1 MKTLTKVKLINWH
14 TFSNEEFEIYKNAL
28 ITGENGTGKS
38 TILDAIQYVLTAGKC
53 KFNKAASDIG
63 NRTLESYIRCKTGI
77 EGHEFA
83 RNGDVTTYI
92 ALEFYDEKTEKYQ
105 IIGTVIDLPAGGRLN
120 RDFFQIIDCKISD
133 VAFIEERRVL
143 TRKEFKKALID
154 HQQTGIFKDTI
165 KGAETAKD
173 TASLTYSKTNVQV
186 ENVDEADIIKNDGKY
201 IYTASSNSENK
212 ISIYKP
218 DGKKVKL
225 MSQIEYNN
233 VDDDENEAFIS
244 DIYIY
249 NNSLIAQSY
258 SYDENSWE
266 YTNIDIYSLADIKK
280 PKKIYSFSQQ
290 GSYVSSRITNGKLLV
305 VSNRY
310 ISSDLCKTDEDY
322 LPKTKINSDEKSL
335 SPKDICIVNDSNSE
349 SFLIVSEIDILS
361 KENTVVSKAIAGAG
375 INIYCNENNLY
386 IANSIWDDQNQARRL
401 KDISPILKFNTEIY
415 KIDITSGIKFTAKA
429 TVSGAVNNQF
439 SMDEYAGNFRIA
451 TTASDEKSN
460 DINKLYVFDSSLKKL
475 GEIEGFAK
483 GESIQAVRFSGNT
496 AYVITYEN
504 TDPLFVIDLSN
515 PQEPK
520 IKGSVKISGFS
531 TNLIPISSN
540 QLLGIGYADDNTS
553 PYTDGIKFVLFDV
566 SNPQKPTVLDSKV
579 IHNATSEAQDN
590 HKAILVNGKSS
601 FVIPYEDVKSEN
613 EYTVNLKAGAIAFE
627 VKDNKINISKKY
639 VTKVLSSDIV
649 RSTIFDNAVY
659 TFNGGEYVNSFS
671 LEN

>member
-1 MKTLTKVKLINWH
+1 MKNNDKYDKVITDFDLDFIKKKFDDDGVTPPVNLESDNIKNAIEKSH
-14 TFSNEEFEIYKNAL
+14 NKRIKFTNSKVLKTAVSLVACVAIVAVSLNLAFTQSNQKPPVTNDSLQSENAVFDTFSSAKEIKEYFKSIEKN
-28 ITGENGTGKS
+28 NKS
-38 TILDAIQYVLTAGKC
+38 YN
-53 KFNKAASDIG
+53 F
-63 NRTLESYIRCKTGI
+63 
-77 EGHEFA
+77 
-83 RNGDVTTYI
+83 
-92 ALEFYDEKTEKYQ
+92 
-105 IIGTVIDLPAGGRLN
+105 
-120 RDFFQIIDCKISD
+120 
-133 VAFIEERRVL
+133 
-143 TRKEFKKALID
+143 
-154 HQQTGIFKDTI
+154 FKDTI

-322 LPKTKINSDEKSL
+322 LPKTKINSAEKSL

-361 KENTVVSKAIAGAG
+361 KKNTVVSKAIAGAG
-375 INIYCNENNLY
+375 TNIYCNENNLY
-386 IANSIWDDQNQARRL
+386 IANSIWDDQNQAHRL
-401 KDISPILKFNTEIY
+401 KDMSPILKFNTEIY

-515 PQEPK
+515 PQKPK

-540 QLLGIGYADDNTS
+540 QLLGIGYADDNTN

-601 FVIPYEDVKSEN
+601 FVIPYEDDNFEN
-613 EYTVNLKAGAIAFE
+613 GYTVNLKAGSIAFE

-639 VTKVLSSDIV
+639 ATKVLSSDIV
-649 RSTIFDNAVY
+649 RSTVFDNAVY

>member
-1 MKTLTKVKLINWH
+1 MKNNDKYDKVITDFDLDFIKKKFDDDGVTPPVNLESGNIKNAIEKSH
-14 TFSNEEFEIYKNAL
+14 NKRIKFTNSKVFKTAVSLVACIAIVAVSLNLAFTQSNQKPPVTNNSLQSENAVFDTFSSAKEIKEYFKSIEKN
-28 ITGENGTGKS
+28 NKS
-38 TILDAIQYVLTAGKC
+38 YN
-53 KFNKAASDIG
+53 F
-63 NRTLESYIRCKTGI
+63 
-77 EGHEFA
+77 
-83 RNGDVTTYI
+83 
-92 ALEFYDEKTEKYQ
+92 
-105 IIGTVIDLPAGGRLN
+105 
-120 RDFFQIIDCKISD
+120 
-133 VAFIEERRVL
+133 
-143 TRKEFKKALID
+143 
-154 HQQTGIFKDTI
+154 FKDTI

-233 VDDDENEAFIS
+233 VDDDENEAFIF

-249 NNSLIAQSY
+249 NNYLIAQSY

-322 LPKTKINSDEKSL
+322 LPKTKINSAEKNL

-375 INIYCNENNLY
+375 TNIYCNENNIY
-386 IANSIWDDQNQARRL
+386 IANSVWDDQNQAHRL

-460 DINKLYVFDSSLKKL
+460 DINKLYVFDSSLKML

-515 PQEPK
+515 PQKPE

-540 QLLGIGYADDNTS
+540 QLLGIGYADDNTN

-579 IHNATSEAQDN
+579 IHNATSEAQYN
-590 HKAILVNGKSS
+590 HKAILVNEKSS
-601 FVIPYEDVKSEN
+601 FVIPYEDVNFEN
-613 EYTVNLKAGAIAFE
+613 GYTVNLKAGSIAFE

-639 VTKVLSSDIV
+639 ATKVLSGDIV

>member
-1 MKTLTKVKLINWH
+1 MKNNDKYDKVITDFDLDFIKKKFDNDGVTPPVNLDSDNIKNAIEESH
-14 TFSNEEFEIYKNAL
+14 NKRIKFTNSKAFKTAVSLVACIAIVAVSLNLAFTQSNQKPPVTNNSVQSENAVFNTFSSAKEIKKYFKSIEKN
-28 ITGENGTGKS
+28 NKS
-38 TILDAIQYVLTAGKC
+38 YN
-53 KFNKAASDIG
+53 F
-63 NRTLESYIRCKTGI
+63 
-77 EGHEFA
+77 
-83 RNGDVTTYI
+83 
-92 ALEFYDEKTEKYQ
+92 
-105 IIGTVIDLPAGGRLN
+105 
-120 RDFFQIIDCKISD
+120 
-133 VAFIEERRVL
+133 
-143 TRKEFKKALID
+143 
-154 HQQTGIFKDTI
+154 FKDTI
-165 KGAETAKD
+165 KGAETAEN

-310 ISSDLCKTDEDY
+310 ISSDLCKSDEDY
-322 LPKTKINSDEKSL
+322 LPKTKINSTEKSL

-349 SFLIVSEIDILS
+349 SFLIVSEIDLLS
-361 KENTVVSKAIAGAG
+361 KENTAVSKAIAGAG
-375 INIYCNENNLY
+375 TNIYCNENNLY

-401 KDISPILKFNTEIY
+401 KDISLTLKFNTEIY
-415 KIDITSGIKFTAKA
+415 KIDITSDIKFTAKA

-451 TTASDEKSN
+451 TTATDEKSN
-460 DINKLYVFDSSLKKL
+460 DINKLYVFDSDLKKL
-475 GEIEGFAK
+475 GEVEGFAK

-496 AYVITYEN
+496 AYIITYEN

-515 PQEPK
+515 SQKPE

-540 QLLGIGYADDNTS
+540 QLLGIGYADDNAT
-553 PYTDGIKFVLFDV
+553 PYTDGIKFALFDV
-566 SNPQKPTVLDSKV
+566 SNPKKPTVLDSKV

-601 FVIPYEDVKSEN
+601 FVIPYEDVNSEN
-613 EYTVNLKAGAIAFE
+613 GYTFNLKAGAITFE

-639 VTKVLSSDIV
+639 ATKILSGDIV
-649 RSTIFDNAVY
+649 RSTVFDNAVY

>member
-1 MKTLTKVKLINWH
+1 MKNNDKYDKVITDFDLDFIKKKFDNDGVTPPVNLDSDNIKNAIEESH
-14 TFSNEEFEIYKNAL
+14 NKRIKFTNSKAFKTAVSLVACIAIVAVSLNLAFTQSNQKPPVTNNSVQSENAVFNTFSSAKEIKEYFKSIEKN
-28 ITGENGTGKS
+28 NKS
-38 TILDAIQYVLTAGKC
+38 YN
-53 KFNKAASDIG
+53 F
-63 NRTLESYIRCKTGI
+63 
-77 EGHEFA
+77 
-83 RNGDVTTYI
+83 
-92 ALEFYDEKTEKYQ
+92 
-105 IIGTVIDLPAGGRLN
+105 
-120 RDFFQIIDCKISD
+120 
-133 VAFIEERRVL
+133 
-143 TRKEFKKALID
+143 
-154 HQQTGIFKDTI
+154 FKDTI
-165 KGAETAKD
+165 KSAETAKD
-173 TASLTYSKTNVQV
+173 TESLTYSKTNVQV
-186 ENVDEADIIKNDGKY
+186 ENVDEADIIKNDGEY

-225 MSQIEYNN
+225 MSKIEYNN
-233 VDDDENEAFIS
+233 FDDDENEAFIS

-310 ISSDLCKTDEDY
+310 ISSDLCKSDEDY
-322 LPKTKINSDEKSL
+322 LPKTKINSTEKSL

-349 SFLIVSEIDILS
+349 SFLIVSEIDLLS
-361 KENTVVSKAIAGAG
+361 KENIAVSKAIAGAG
-375 INIYCNENNLY
+375 TNIYCNENNLY

-401 KDISPILKFNTEIY
+401 KDISLTLKFNTEIY
-415 KIDITSGIKFTAKA
+415 KIDITSGLKFTAKA

-451 TTASDEKSN
+451 TTATDKKSN
-460 DINKLYVFDSSLKKL
+460 DINKLYVFDSGLKKL
-475 GEIEGFAK
+475 GEVEGFAK
-483 GESIQAVRFSGNT
+483 GESIQAVRFLGNT
-496 AYVITYEN
+496 AYIITYEN

-515 PQEPK
+515 SQKPE

-540 QLLGIGYADDNTS
+540 QLLGIGYADDNAT
-553 PYTDGIKFVLFDV
+553 PYTDGIKFALFDV
-566 SNPQKPTVLDSKV
+566 SNPEKPTVLDSKV

-601 FVIPYEDVKSEN
+601 FVIPYEDVNSEN
-613 EYTVNLKAGAIAFE
+613 GYTFNLKAGAIAFE

-639 VTKVLSSDIV
+639 ATKILSGDIV
-649 RSTIFDNAVY
+649 RSTVFDNAVY

>member
-1 MKTLTKVKLINWH
+1 MKNNDKYDKVITDFDLDFIKKKFDDDGVTPPVNLDSDNIKNAIEESH
-14 TFSNEEFEIYKNAL
+14 NKRIKFTNSKAFKTAVSLVACIAIVAVSLNLAFTQSNQKPPVTNNSVQSENAVFNTFSSAKEIKKYFKSIEKN
-28 ITGENGTGKS
+28 NKS
-38 TILDAIQYVLTAGKC
+38 YN
-53 KFNKAASDIG
+53 F
-63 NRTLESYIRCKTGI
+63 
-77 EGHEFA
+77 
-83 RNGDVTTYI
+83 
-92 ALEFYDEKTEKYQ
+92 
-105 IIGTVIDLPAGGRLN
+105 
-120 RDFFQIIDCKISD
+120 
-133 VAFIEERRVL
+133 
-143 TRKEFKKALID
+143 
-154 HQQTGIFKDTI
+154 FKDTI
-165 KGAETAKD
+165 KGAETAEN

-186 ENVDEADIIKNDGKY
+186 ENVDEADIIKNDGEY

-310 ISSDLCKTDEDY
+310 ISSDLCKSDEDY
-322 LPKTKINSDEKSL
+322 LPKTKINSAEKSL

-349 SFLIVSEIDILS
+349 SYLIVSEIDLLS

-375 INIYCNENNLY
+375 TNIYCNENNLY

-401 KDISPILKFNTEIY
+401 KDISLTLKFNTEIY

-460 DINKLYVFDSSLKKL
+460 DINKLYVFDSGLKKL
-475 GEIEGFAK
+475 GEVEGFAK

-515 PQEPK
+515 SQKPE
-520 IKGSVKISGFS
+520 IMGSVKISGFS

-540 QLLGIGYADDNTS
+540 QLLGIGYADDNAT
-553 PYTDGIKFVLFDV
+553 PYTDGIKFALFDV
-566 SNPQKPTVLDSKV
+566 SNPEKPTVLDSKV
-579 IHNATSEAQDN
+579 IHNSTSEAQDN

-601 FVIPYEDVKSEN
+601 FVIPYEDVNSEN
-613 EYTVNLKAGAIAFE
+613 GYTFNLKAGAIAFE

-639 VTKVLSSDIV
+639 ATKILSGDIV
-649 RSTIFDNAVY
+649 RSTVFDNAVY

>member
-1 MKTLTKVKLINWH
+1 MKNNDKYDKVITDFDLDFIKKKFDDDGVTPPLNLESGNIKNAIEKSH
-14 TFSNEEFEIYKNAL
+14 NKRIKFTNSKVLKTAVSLVACIAIVAVSLNLAFTQNNQKPPVTNNSVKSENAVFDTFSSAKEIKEYFKSIEKN
-28 ITGENGTGKS
+28 NKS
-38 TILDAIQYVLTAGKC
+38 YN
-53 KFNKAASDIG
+53 F
-63 NRTLESYIRCKTGI
+63 
-77 EGHEFA
+77 
-83 RNGDVTTYI
+83 
-92 ALEFYDEKTEKYQ
+92 
-105 IIGTVIDLPAGGRLN
+105 
-120 RDFFQIIDCKISD
+120 
-133 VAFIEERRVL
+133 
-143 TRKEFKKALID
+143 
-154 HQQTGIFKDTI
+154 FKDTI

-310 ISSDLCKTDEDY
+310 ISSDLCETDEDY
-322 LPKTKINSDEKSL
+322 LPKTKINSAEKSL
-335 SPKDICIVNDSNSE
+335 SLKDICIVNDSNSE
-349 SFLIVSEIDILS
+349 SFLIVSEIDLLS

-386 IANSIWDDQNQARRL
+386 IANSIWDDQNQAHRL

-460 DINKLYVFDSSLKKL
+460 DINKLYIFDSSLKKL

-515 PQEPK
+515 PQKPK

-540 QLLGIGYADDNTS
+540 QLLGIGYADDNTN
-553 PYTDGIKFVLFDV
+553 PYTDGIKFALFDV

-579 IHNATSEAQDN
+579 IHNAASEAQDN

-639 VTKVLSSDIV
+639 ATKILSSDIV

>member
-1 MKTLTKVKLINWH
+1 MKNNNKYDKIITDFDLDFIKKKFDDDGVTPPANLESDNIKNAIEKSHNNRIKFTNSKAFKTAVSLVACIAIVAVSLNLAFTQSNQKPLVTNNSVKSENAVFD
-14 TFSNEEFEIYKNAL
+14 TFSSAKEIKEYFKSIEKN
-28 ITGENGTGKS
+28 NKS
-38 TILDAIQYVLTAGKC
+38 YNFL
-53 KFNKAASDIG
+53 
-63 NRTLESYIRCKTGI
+63 
-77 EGHEFA
+77 
-83 RNGDVTTYI
+83 
-92 ALEFYDEKTEKYQ
+92 
-105 IIGTVIDLPAGGRLN
+105 
-120 RDFFQIIDCKISD
+120 
-133 VAFIEERRVL
+133 
-143 TRKEFKKALID
+143 
-154 HQQTGIFKDTI
+154 KDTI

-249 NNSLIAQSY
+249 NNYLIAQSY

-322 LPKTKINSDEKSL
+322 LPKTKINSAEKSL
-335 SPKDICIVNDSNSE
+335 SLKDICIVNDSNSE
-349 SFLIVSEIDILS
+349 SFLIVSEIDLLS

-386 IANSIWDDQNQARRL
+386 IANSIWDDQNQAHRL

-460 DINKLYVFDSSLKKL
+460 DINKLYIFDSSLKKL

-540 QLLGIGYADDNTS
+540 QLLGIGYADDNAN

-579 IHNATSEAQDN
+579 INNCASEAQDN

-639 VTKVLSSDIV
+639 ATKILSSDIV

>member
-1 MKTLTKVKLINWH
+1 MKNNDKYDKVITDFDLDFIKKKFDNDGVTPPVNLDSDNIKNAIEESH
-14 TFSNEEFEIYKNAL
+14 NKRIKFTNSKAFKTAVSLVACIAIVAVSLNLAFTQSNQKPPVTNNSVQSENAVFNTFSSAKEIKEYFKSIEKN
-28 ITGENGTGKS
+28 NKS
-38 TILDAIQYVLTAGKC
+38 YN
-53 KFNKAASDIG
+53 F
-63 NRTLESYIRCKTGI
+63 
-77 EGHEFA
+77 
-83 RNGDVTTYI
+83 
-92 ALEFYDEKTEKYQ
+92 
-105 IIGTVIDLPAGGRLN
+105 
-120 RDFFQIIDCKISD
+120 
-133 VAFIEERRVL
+133 
-143 TRKEFKKALID
+143 
-154 HQQTGIFKDTI
+154 FKDTI
-165 KGAETAKD
+165 KGAETAEN

-186 ENVDEADIIKNDGKY
+186 ENVDEADIIKNDGEY

-305 VSNRY
+305 ISNRY
-310 ISSDLCKTDEDY
+310 ISSDLCKSDEDY
-322 LPKTKINSDEKSL
+322 LPKTKINSTEKSL

-349 SFLIVSEIDILS
+349 SFLIVSEIDLLS

-375 INIYCNENNLY
+375 TNIYCNENNLY
-386 IANSIWDDQNQARRL
+386 IANSIWDDQNQSRRL
-401 KDISPILKFNTEIY
+401 KDISLTLKFNTEIY

-460 DINKLYVFDSSLKKL
+460 DINKLYVFDSGLKKL
-475 GEIEGFAK
+475 GEVEGFAK

-515 PQEPK
+515 SQKPE

-540 QLLGIGYADDNTS
+540 QLLGIGYADDNAA
-553 PYTDGIKFVLFDV
+553 PYTDGIKFALFDV
-566 SNPQKPTVLDSKV
+566 SNPEKPTVLDSKV

-601 FVIPYEDVKSEN
+601 FVIPYEDVNSEN
-613 EYTVNLKAGAIAFE
+613 GYTFNLKAGAIAFE

-639 VTKVLSSDIV
+639 ATKILSGDIV
-649 RSTIFDNAVY
+649 RSTVFDNAVY

>member
-1 MKTLTKVKLINWH
+1 MKNNDKYDKVITDFDLDFIKKKFDDDGVTPPVNLESDNIKNAIEKSH
-14 TFSNEEFEIYKNAL
+14 NKRIKFTNSKVLKTAVSLVACVAIVAVSLNLVFTQSNQKPPVTNNSLQSENAVFDTFSSAKEIKEYFKSIEKN
-28 ITGENGTGKS
+28 NKS
-38 TILDAIQYVLTAGKC
+38 YN
-53 KFNKAASDIG
+53 F
-63 NRTLESYIRCKTGI
+63 
-77 EGHEFA
+77 
-83 RNGDVTTYI
+83 
-92 ALEFYDEKTEKYQ
+92 
-105 IIGTVIDLPAGGRLN
+105 
-120 RDFFQIIDCKISD
+120 
-133 VAFIEERRVL
+133 
-143 TRKEFKKALID
+143 
-154 HQQTGIFKDTI
+154 FKDTI

-186 ENVDEADIIKNDGKY
+186 ENVDEADIIKNDGEY

-322 LPKTKINSDEKSL
+322 LPKTKINSAEKNL

-375 INIYCNENNLY
+375 TNIYCNENNLY
-386 IANSIWDDQNQARRL
+386 IANSIWDDQNQAHRL
-401 KDISPILKFNTEIY
+401 KDITPILKFNTEIY

-515 PQEPK
+515 AQKPK

-540 QLLGIGYADDNTS
+540 QLLGIGYADDNTN

-601 FVIPYEDVKSEN
+601 FVIPYEDDNFEN
-613 EYTVNLKAGAIAFE
+613 GYTVNLKAGSIAFE

-639 VTKVLSSDIV
+639 ATKVLSSDIV

>member
-1 MKTLTKVKLINWH
+1 MKNNDKYDKVITDFDLDFIKKKFDDDGVTPPVNLESDNIKNAIEKSH
-14 TFSNEEFEIYKNAL
+14 NKRIKFTNSKVLKTAVSLVACVAIVAVSLNLAFTQSNQKPPVTNDSLQSENAVFDTFSSAKEIKEYFKSIEKN
-28 ITGENGTGKS
+28 NKS
-38 TILDAIQYVLTAGKC
+38 YN
-53 KFNKAASDIG
+53 F
-63 NRTLESYIRCKTGI
+63 
-77 EGHEFA
+77 
-83 RNGDVTTYI
+83 
-92 ALEFYDEKTEKYQ
+92 
-105 IIGTVIDLPAGGRLN
+105 
-120 RDFFQIIDCKISD
+120 
-133 VAFIEERRVL
+133 
-143 TRKEFKKALID
+143 
-154 HQQTGIFKDTI
+154 FKDTI

-173 TASLTYSKTNVQV
+173 TASLTYSKTSVQV

-233 VDDDENEAFIS
+233 VGDDENEAFIS

-322 LPKTKINSDEKSL
+322 LPKTKINSAEKSL

-349 SFLIVSEIDILS
+349 SFLIISEIDILS

-375 INIYCNENNLY
+375 TNIYCNENNLY
-386 IANSIWDDQNQARRL
+386 IANSIWDDQNQAHRL

-515 PQEPK
+515 AQKPK

-540 QLLGIGYADDNTS
+540 QLLGIGYADDNT
-553 PYTDGIKFVLFDV
+553 DGIKFALFDI

-601 FVIPYEDVKSEN
+601 FVIPYEDDNFEN
-613 EYTVNLKAGAIAFE
+613 GYTVNLKAGSIAFE

-639 VTKVLSSDIV
+639 ATKVLSSDIV
-649 RSTIFDNAVY
+649 RSTIFDNTVY

>member
-1 MKTLTKVKLINWH
+1 MKNNDKYDKVITDFDLDFIKKKFDDDGVTPPVNLESDNIKNAIEKSH
-14 TFSNEEFEIYKNAL
+14 NKRIKFTNSKVFKTAVSLVACIAIVAVSLNLAFTQSNQKPPVTNNSLQSENAVFDTFSSAKEIKEYFKSIEKN
-28 ITGENGTGKS
+28 NKS
-38 TILDAIQYVLTAGKC
+38 YN
-53 KFNKAASDIG
+53 F
-63 NRTLESYIRCKTGI
+63 
-77 EGHEFA
+77 
-83 RNGDVTTYI
+83 
-92 ALEFYDEKTEKYQ
+92 
-105 IIGTVIDLPAGGRLN
+105 
-120 RDFFQIIDCKISD
+120 
-133 VAFIEERRVL
+133 
-143 TRKEFKKALID
+143 
-154 HQQTGIFKDTI
+154 FKDTI

-322 LPKTKINSDEKSL
+322 LPKTKINSAEKSL

-349 SFLIVSEIDILS
+349 SLLIVSEIDILS

-375 INIYCNENNLY
+375 TNIYCNENNLY
-386 IANSIWDDQNQARRL
+386 IANSIWDDQNQAHRL

-515 PQEPK
+515 PQKPK

-540 QLLGIGYADDNTS
+540 QLLGIGYADDNTN

-601 FVIPYEDVKSEN
+601 FVIPYEDVNFEN
-613 EYTVNLKAGAIAFE
+613 GYTVNLKAGSIVFE

-639 VTKVLSSDIV
+639 ATKTLSSDIV

>member
-1 MKTLTKVKLINWH
+1 MKNNDKYDKVITDFDLDFIKKKFDADGVTPPVNLESGNIKNAIEKSHNKLIKFTNSKVLKTAVSLVACIAIVAVSLNLAFTQSNQKPPVTNNSLQSENAVFD
-14 TFSNEEFEIYKNAL
+14 TFSSAKEIKEYFKSIEKN
-28 ITGENGTGKS
+28 NKS
-38 TILDAIQYVLTAGKC
+38 YN
-53 KFNKAASDIG
+53 F
-63 NRTLESYIRCKTGI
+63 
-77 EGHEFA
+77 
-83 RNGDVTTYI
+83 
-92 ALEFYDEKTEKYQ
+92 
-105 IIGTVIDLPAGGRLN
+105 
-120 RDFFQIIDCKISD
+120 
-133 VAFIEERRVL
+133 
-143 TRKEFKKALID
+143 
-154 HQQTGIFKDTI
+154 FKDTI

-186 ENVDEADIIKNDGKY
+186 ENDDEADIIKNDGKY

-218 DGKKVKL
+218 DGKKAKL

-249 NNSLIAQSY
+249 NNFLIAQSY

-322 LPKTKINSDEKSL
+322 LPKTKINSAEKSL

-361 KENTVVSKAIAGAG
+361 KKNTVVSKAIAGAG
-375 INIYCNENNLY
+375 TNIYCNENNLY

-415 KIDITSGIKFTAKA
+415 KIDITSDIKFTAKA

-504 TDPLFVIDLSN
+504 TDPLFVIDLLN
-515 PQEPK
+515 PQKPK

-540 QLLGIGYADDNTS
+540 QLLGIGYADDNTN

-601 FVIPYEDVKSEN
+601 FVIPYEDVNFEN
-613 EYTVNLKAGAIAFE
+613 GYTVNLKAGSIAFE

-639 VTKVLSSDIV
+639 ATKVLSGDIV

>member
-1 MKTLTKVKLINWH
+1 MKNNDKYDKVITDFDLDFIKKKFDDAGVTPPVNLESDNIKNAIEKSH
-14 TFSNEEFEIYKNAL
+14 NKRIKFTNSKVFKTAVSLVACIAIVAVSLNLAFTQSNQKPPVTNDSLQSENAVFDTFSSAKEIKEYFKSIEKN
-28 ITGENGTGKS
+28 
-38 TILDAIQYVLTAGKC
+38 
-53 KFNKAASDIG
+53 NKYY
-63 NRTLESYIRCKTGI
+63 N
-77 EGHEFA
+77 F
-83 RNGDVTTYI
+83 
-92 ALEFYDEKTEKYQ
+92 
-105 IIGTVIDLPAGGRLN
+105 
-120 RDFFQIIDCKISD
+120 
-133 VAFIEERRVL
+133 
-143 TRKEFKKALID
+143 
-154 HQQTGIFKDTI
+154 FKDTI

-186 ENVDEADIIKNDGKY
+186 ENVDEADIIKNDGEY

-322 LPKTKINSDEKSL
+322 LPKTKINSAEKNL

-375 INIYCNENNLY
+375 TNIYCNENNLY
-386 IANSIWDDQNQARRL
+386 IANSIWDDQNQAHRL
-401 KDISPILKFNTEIY
+401 KDITPILKFNTEIY

-515 PQEPK
+515 PQKPK

-540 QLLGIGYADDNTS
+540 QLLGIGYADDNTN
-553 PYTDGIKFVLFDV
+553 PYTDGIKFALFDV

-601 FVIPYEDVKSEN
+601 FVIPYEDVNFEN
-613 EYTVNLKAGAIAFE
+613 GYTVNLKAGSIAFE

-639 VTKVLSSDIV
+639 ATKVLSSDIV
-649 RSTIFDNAVY
+649 RNTIFDNAVY

>member
-1 MKTLTKVKLINWH
+1 MKNNDKYDKVITDFDLDFIKKKFDDDGVTPPVNLESDNIKNAIEKSH
-14 TFSNEEFEIYKNAL
+14 NKRIKFTNSKVLKTAVSLVACIAIVAVSLNLAFTQSNQKPPVTNNSLQSENAVFDTFSSAKEIKEYFKSIEKN
-28 ITGENGTGKS
+28 NKS
-38 TILDAIQYVLTAGKC
+38 YN
-53 KFNKAASDIG
+53 F
-63 NRTLESYIRCKTGI
+63 
-77 EGHEFA
+77 
-83 RNGDVTTYI
+83 
-92 ALEFYDEKTEKYQ
+92 
-105 IIGTVIDLPAGGRLN
+105 
-120 RDFFQIIDCKISD
+120 
-133 VAFIEERRVL
+133 
-143 TRKEFKKALID
+143 
-154 HQQTGIFKDTI
+154 FKDTI

-249 NNSLIAQSY
+249 NNYLIAQSY

-322 LPKTKINSDEKSL
+322 LPKTKINSAEKNL

-375 INIYCNENNLY
+375 TNIYCNENNIY
-386 IANSIWDDQNQARRL
+386 IANSVWDDQNQAHRL
-401 KDISPILKFNTEIY
+401 KDISPTLKFNTEIY

-460 DINKLYVFDSSLKKL
+460 DINKLYVFDSSLKML

-515 PQEPK
+515 PQKPE

-540 QLLGIGYADDNTS
+540 QLLGIGYADDNTN

-601 FVIPYEDVKSEN
+601 FVIPYEDDNFEN
-613 EYTVNLKAGAIAFE
+613 GYTVNLKAGSIAFE

-639 VTKVLSSDIV
+639 ATKVLSGDIV

>member
-1 MKTLTKVKLINWH
+1 MKNNDKYDKVITDFDLDFIKKKFDDDGVTPPANLESDNIKNAIEKSH
-14 TFSNEEFEIYKNAL
+14 NNRIKFTNSKAFKTAVSLVACIAIVAVSLNLAFTQSNQKPLVTNNSVKSENAVFDTFSSAKEIKEYFKSIEKN
-28 ITGENGTGKS
+28 NKS
-38 TILDAIQYVLTAGKC
+38 YNFL
-53 KFNKAASDIG
+53 
-63 NRTLESYIRCKTGI
+63 
-77 EGHEFA
+77 
-83 RNGDVTTYI
+83 
-92 ALEFYDEKTEKYQ
+92 
-105 IIGTVIDLPAGGRLN
+105 
-120 RDFFQIIDCKISD
+120 
-133 VAFIEERRVL
+133 
-143 TRKEFKKALID
+143 
-154 HQQTGIFKDTI
+154 KDTI

-249 NNSLIAQSY
+249 NNYLIAQSY

-322 LPKTKINSDEKSL
+322 LPKTKINSAEKSL
-335 SPKDICIVNDSNSE
+335 SLKDICIVNDSNSE
-349 SFLIVSEIDILS
+349 SFLIVSEIDLLS

-386 IANSIWDDQNQARRL
+386 IANSIWDDQNQAHRL

-460 DINKLYVFDSSLKKL
+460 DINKLYIFDSSLKKL

-540 QLLGIGYADDNTS
+540 QLLGIGYADDNAN

-579 IHNATSEAQDN
+579 INNCASEAQDN

-639 VTKVLSSDIV
+639 ATKILSSDIV

>member
-1 MKTLTKVKLINWH
+1 MKNNDKYDKVITDFDLDFIKKKFDNDGVTPPVNLDSDNIKNAIEESH
-14 TFSNEEFEIYKNAL
+14 NKRIKFTNSKAFKTAVSLVACIAIVAVSLNLAFTQSNQKPPVTNNSVQSENAVFNTFSSAKEIKKYFKSIEKN
-28 ITGENGTGKS
+28 NKS
-38 TILDAIQYVLTAGKC
+38 YN
-53 KFNKAASDIG
+53 F
-63 NRTLESYIRCKTGI
+63 
-77 EGHEFA
+77 
-83 RNGDVTTYI
+83 
-92 ALEFYDEKTEKYQ
+92 
-105 IIGTVIDLPAGGRLN
+105 
-120 RDFFQIIDCKISD
+120 
-133 VAFIEERRVL
+133 
-143 TRKEFKKALID
+143 
-154 HQQTGIFKDTI
+154 FKDTI
-165 KGAETAKD
+165 KGAETAEN

-201 IYTASSNSENK
+201 IYTVSSNSENK

-305 VSNRY
+305 ISNRY
-310 ISSDLCKTDEDY
+310 ISSDLCKLDEDY
-322 LPKTKINSDEKSL
+322 LPKTKINSTEKSL

-349 SFLIVSEIDILS
+349 SFLIVSEIDLLS
-361 KENTVVSKAIAGAG
+361 KENTAVSKAIAGAG
-375 INIYCNENNLY
+375 TNIYCNENNLY

-401 KDISPILKFNTEIY
+401 KDISPTLKFNTEIY
-415 KIDITSGIKFTAKA
+415 KIDITSGLKFTAKA

-460 DINKLYVFDSSLKKL
+460 DINKLYVFDSGLKKL
-475 GEIEGFAK
+475 GEVEGFAK

-515 PQEPK
+515 SQKPE

-540 QLLGIGYADDNTS
+540 QLLGIGYADDNAT
-553 PYTDGIKFVLFDV
+553 PYTDGIKFALFDV
-566 SNPQKPTVLDSKV
+566 SNPEKPTVLDSKV

-601 FVIPYEDVKSEN
+601 FVIPYEDVNSEN
-613 EYTVNLKAGAIAFE
+613 GYTFNLKAGAITFE
-627 VKDNKINISKKY
+627 VKDNRINISKKY
-639 VTKVLSSDIV
+639 ATKILSGDIV
-649 RSTIFDNAVY
+649 RSTVFDNAVY

>member
-1 MKTLTKVKLINWH
+1 MKNNDKYDKVITDFDLDFIKKKFDNDGVTPPVNLDSDNIKNAIEESH
-14 TFSNEEFEIYKNAL
+14 NKRIKFTNSKAFKTAVSLVACIAIVAVSLNLAFTQSNQKPPVTNNSVQSENAVFNTFSSAKEIKKYFKSIEKN
-28 ITGENGTGKS
+28 NKS
-38 TILDAIQYVLTAGKC
+38 YN
-53 KFNKAASDIG
+53 F
-63 NRTLESYIRCKTGI
+63 
-77 EGHEFA
+77 
-83 RNGDVTTYI
+83 
-92 ALEFYDEKTEKYQ
+92 
-105 IIGTVIDLPAGGRLN
+105 
-120 RDFFQIIDCKISD
+120 
-133 VAFIEERRVL
+133 
-143 TRKEFKKALID
+143 
-154 HQQTGIFKDTI
+154 FKDTI
-165 KGAETAKD
+165 KGAETAEN

-305 VSNRY
+305 ISNRY
-310 ISSDLCKTDEDY
+310 ISSDLCKSDEDY
-322 LPKTKINSDEKSL
+322 LPKTQINSTEKSL

-349 SFLIVSEIDILS
+349 SFLIVSEIDLLS
-361 KENTVVSKAIAGAG
+361 KENTAVSKAIAGAG
-375 INIYCNENNLY
+375 TNIYCNENNLY

-401 KDISPILKFNTEIY
+401 KDISPTLKFNTEIY
-415 KIDITSGIKFTAKA
+415 KIDITSGLKFTAKA

-451 TTASDEKSN
+451 TTATDKKSN
-460 DINKLYVFDSSLKKL
+460 DINKLYVFDSGLKKL
-475 GEIEGFAK
+475 GEVEGFAK

-496 AYVITYEN
+496 AYIITYEN

-515 PQEPK
+515 SQKPE

-540 QLLGIGYADDNTS
+540 QLLGIGYADDNAT
-553 PYTDGIKFVLFDV
+553 PYTDGIKFALFDV
-566 SNPQKPTVLDSKV
+566 SNPEKPTVLDSKV

-601 FVIPYEDVKSEN
+601 FVIPYEDVNSEN
-613 EYTVNLKAGAIAFE
+613 GYTFNLKAGAIAFE

-639 VTKVLSSDIV
+639 ATKILSGDIV
-649 RSTIFDNAVY
+649 RSTVFDNAVY

>member
-1 MKTLTKVKLINWH
+1 MKNNDKYDKVITDFDLDFIKKKFDNDGVTPPVNLDSDNIKNAIEESH
-14 TFSNEEFEIYKNAL
+14 NKRIKFTNSKAFKTAVSLVACIAIVAVSLNLAFTQSNQKPPVTNNSVQSENAVFNTFSSAKEIKKYFKSIEKN
-28 ITGENGTGKS
+28 NKS
-38 TILDAIQYVLTAGKC
+38 YN
-53 KFNKAASDIG
+53 F
-63 NRTLESYIRCKTGI
+63 
-77 EGHEFA
+77 
-83 RNGDVTTYI
+83 
-92 ALEFYDEKTEKYQ
+92 
-105 IIGTVIDLPAGGRLN
+105 
-120 RDFFQIIDCKISD
+120 
-133 VAFIEERRVL
+133 
-143 TRKEFKKALID
+143 
-154 HQQTGIFKDTI
+154 FKDTI
-165 KGAETAKD
+165 KGAETAEN

-310 ISSDLCKTDEDY
+310 ISSDLCKSDEDY
-322 LPKTKINSDEKSL
+322 LPKTKINSTEKSL

-349 SFLIVSEIDILS
+349 SFLIVSEIDLLS
-361 KENTVVSKAIAGAG
+361 KENTAVSKAIAGAG
-375 INIYCNENNLY
+375 ANIYCNENNLY

-401 KDISPILKFNTEIY
+401 KDISPTLKFNTEIY

-451 TTASDEKSN
+451 TTATDKKSN
-460 DINKLYVFDSSLKKL
+460 DINKLYVFDSGLKKL
-475 GEIEGFAK
+475 GEVEGFAK
-483 GESIQAVRFSGNT
+483 GESIQAVRFLGNT
-496 AYVITYEN
+496 AYIITYEN

-515 PQEPK
+515 SQKPE

-540 QLLGIGYADDNTS
+540 QLLGIGYADDNAT
-553 PYTDGIKFVLFDV
+553 PYTDGIKFALFDV
-566 SNPQKPTVLDSKV
+566 SNPEKPTVLDSKV

-601 FVIPYEDVKSEN
+601 FVIPYEDVNSEN
-613 EYTVNLKAGAIAFE
+613 GYTFNLKAGAIAFE

-639 VTKVLSSDIV
+639 ATKILSGDIV
-649 RSTIFDNAVY
+649 RSTVFDNAVY
-659 TFNGGEYVNSFS
+659 TFNGSEYVNSFS

>member
-1 MKTLTKVKLINWH
+1 MKNNDKYDKVITDFDLDFIKKKFDDDGVTPPVNLESDNIKNAIEKSH
-14 TFSNEEFEIYKNAL
+14 NKRIKFTNSKVLKTAVSLVACVAIVAVSLNLAFTQSNQKPPVTNNSLQSENAVFDTFSSAKEIKEYFKSIEKN
-28 ITGENGTGKS
+28 
-38 TILDAIQYVLTAGKC
+38 
-53 KFNKAASDIG
+53 NKYY
-63 NRTLESYIRCKTGI
+63 N
-77 EGHEFA
+77 F
-83 RNGDVTTYI
+83 
-92 ALEFYDEKTEKYQ
+92 
-105 IIGTVIDLPAGGRLN
+105 
-120 RDFFQIIDCKISD
+120 
-133 VAFIEERRVL
+133 
-143 TRKEFKKALID
+143 
-154 HQQTGIFKDTI
+154 FKDTI

-322 LPKTKINSDEKSL
+322 LPKTKINSAEKNL

-375 INIYCNENNLY
+375 TNIYCNENNLY
-386 IANSIWDDQNQARRL
+386 IANSIWDDQNQAHRL
-401 KDISPILKFNTEIY
+401 KDITPILKFNTEIY

-515 PQEPK
+515 PQKPK

-540 QLLGIGYADDNTS
+540 QLLGIGYADDNTN

-579 IHNATSEAQDN
+579 IHNAASEAQDN

-601 FVIPYEDVKSEN
+601 FVIPYEDDNFEN
-613 EYTVNLKAGAIAFE
+613 GYTVNLKAGSIAFE

-639 VTKVLSSDIV
+639 ATKVLSSDIV

>member
-1 MKTLTKVKLINWH
+1 MKNNDKYDKVITDFDLDFIKKKFDDDGVTPPVNLESGNIKNAIEKSH
-14 TFSNEEFEIYKNAL
+14 NKRIKFTNSKVLKTAVSLVACVAIVAVSLNLVFTQSNQKPPVTNNSLQSENAEFDTFSSAKEIKEYFKSIEKN
-28 ITGENGTGKS
+28 NKS
-38 TILDAIQYVLTAGKC
+38 YN
-53 KFNKAASDIG
+53 F
-63 NRTLESYIRCKTGI
+63 
-77 EGHEFA
+77 
-83 RNGDVTTYI
+83 
-92 ALEFYDEKTEKYQ
+92 
-105 IIGTVIDLPAGGRLN
+105 
-120 RDFFQIIDCKISD
+120 
-133 VAFIEERRVL
+133 
-143 TRKEFKKALID
+143 
-154 HQQTGIFKDTI
+154 FKDTI

-249 NNSLIAQSY
+249 NNYLIAQSY

-305 VSNRY
+305 ISNRY

-322 LPKTKINSDEKSL
+322 LPKTKINSAEKSL

-361 KENTVVSKAIAGAG
+361 KKNTVVSKAIAGAG
-375 INIYCNENNLY
+375 TNIYCNENNLY
-386 IANSIWDDQNQARRL
+386 IANSIWDDQNQAHRL
-401 KDISPILKFNTEIY
+401 KDITPTLKFNTEIY

-515 PQEPK
+515 PQKPK

-540 QLLGIGYADDNTS
+540 QLLGIGYADDNTN

-601 FVIPYEDVKSEN
+601 FVIPYEDVNFEN
-613 EYTVNLKAGAIAFE
+613 GYTVNLKAGSIAFE

-639 VTKVLSSDIV
+639 ATKVLSSDIV

>member
-1 MKTLTKVKLINWH
+1 MKNNDKYDKVITDFDLDFIKKKFDNDGVTPPVNLDSDNIKNAIEESH
-14 TFSNEEFEIYKNAL
+14 NKRIKFTNSKAFKTAVSLVACIAIVAVSLNLAFTQSNQKPPVTNNSVQSENAVFNTFSSAKEIKEYFKSIEKN
-28 ITGENGTGKS
+28 NKS
-38 TILDAIQYVLTAGKC
+38 YN
-53 KFNKAASDIG
+53 F
-63 NRTLESYIRCKTGI
+63 
-77 EGHEFA
+77 
-83 RNGDVTTYI
+83 
-92 ALEFYDEKTEKYQ
+92 
-105 IIGTVIDLPAGGRLN
+105 
-120 RDFFQIIDCKISD
+120 
-133 VAFIEERRVL
+133 
-143 TRKEFKKALID
+143 
-154 HQQTGIFKDTI
+154 FKDTI
-165 KGAETAKD
+165 KSAETAKD

-186 ENVDEADIIKNDGKY
+186 ENVDEADIIKNDGEY

-310 ISSDLCKTDEDY
+310 ISSDLCKSDEDY
-322 LPKTKINSDEKSL
+322 LPKTKINSTEKSL

-349 SFLIVSEIDILS
+349 SFLIVSEIDLLS
-361 KENTVVSKAIAGAG
+361 KENTAVSKAIAGAG
-375 INIYCNENNLY
+375 TNIYCNENNLY

-401 KDISPILKFNTEIY
+401 KDISLTLKFNTEIY

-451 TTASDEKSN
+451 TTATDEKSN
-460 DINKLYVFDSSLKKL
+460 DINKLYVFDSDLKKL
-475 GEIEGFAK
+475 GEVEGFAK

-496 AYVITYEN
+496 AYIITYEN

-515 PQEPK
+515 SQKPE

-540 QLLGIGYADDNTS
+540 QLLGIGYADDNAG
-553 PYTDGIKFVLFDV
+553 PYTDGIKFALFDV
-566 SNPQKPTVLDSKV
+566 SNPEKPTVLDSKV

-601 FVIPYEDVKSEN
+601 FVIPYEDVNSEN
-613 EYTVNLKAGAIAFE
+613 GYTFNLKAGAIAFE

-639 VTKVLSSDIV
+639 ATKILSGDIV
-649 RSTIFDNAVY
+649 RSTVFDNAVY

>member
-1 MKTLTKVKLINWH
+1 MKNNDKYDKVITDFDLDFIKKKFDDDGVTPPLNLESGNIKNAIEKSH
-14 TFSNEEFEIYKNAL
+14 NKRIKFTNSKVLKTAVSLVACIAIVAVSLNLAFTQNNQKPPVTNNSVKSENAVFDTFSSAKEIKEYFKSIEKN
-28 ITGENGTGKS
+28 NKS
-38 TILDAIQYVLTAGKC
+38 YN
-53 KFNKAASDIG
+53 F
-63 NRTLESYIRCKTGI
+63 
-77 EGHEFA
+77 
-83 RNGDVTTYI
+83 
-92 ALEFYDEKTEKYQ
+92 
-105 IIGTVIDLPAGGRLN
+105 
-120 RDFFQIIDCKISD
+120 
-133 VAFIEERRVL
+133 
-143 TRKEFKKALID
+143 
-154 HQQTGIFKDTI
+154 FKDTI

-322 LPKTKINSDEKSL
+322 LPKTKINSAEKSL
-335 SPKDICIVNDSNSE
+335 SLKDICIVNDSNSE
-349 SFLIVSEIDILS
+349 SFLIVSEIDLLS

-386 IANSIWDDQNQARRL
+386 IANSIWDDQNQAHRL

-460 DINKLYVFDSSLKKL
+460 DINKLYIFDSSLKKL

-540 QLLGIGYADDNTS
+540 QLLGIGYADDNTN

-639 VTKVLSSDIV
+639 ATRVLSGDIV

>member
-1 MKTLTKVKLINWH
+1 MKNNDKYDKVITDFDLDFIKKKFDNDGVTPPVNLDSDNIKNAIEESH
-14 TFSNEEFEIYKNAL
+14 NKRIKFTNSKAFKTAVSLVACIAIVAVSLNLAFTQSNQKPPVTNNSVQSENAVFNTFSSAKEIKEYFKSIEKN
-28 ITGENGTGKS
+28 NKS
-38 TILDAIQYVLTAGKC
+38 YNFL
-53 KFNKAASDIG
+53 
-63 NRTLESYIRCKTGI
+63 
-77 EGHEFA
+77 
-83 RNGDVTTYI
+83 
-92 ALEFYDEKTEKYQ
+92 
-105 IIGTVIDLPAGGRLN
+105 
-120 RDFFQIIDCKISD
+120 
-133 VAFIEERRVL
+133 
-143 TRKEFKKALID
+143 
-154 HQQTGIFKDTI
+154 KDTI
-165 KGAETAKD
+165 KGAETAEN

-186 ENVDEADIIKNDGKY
+186 ENVDEADIIKNDGEY

-305 VSNRY
+305 ISNRY
-310 ISSDLCKTDEDY
+310 ISSDLCKSDEDY
-322 LPKTKINSDEKSL
+322 LPKTKINSTEKSL

-349 SFLIVSEIDILS
+349 SFLIVSEIDLLS

-375 INIYCNENNLY
+375 TNIYCNENNLY
-386 IANSIWDDQNQARRL
+386 IANSIWDDQNQSRRL
-401 KDISPILKFNTEIY
+401 KDISLTLKFNTEIY

-460 DINKLYVFDSSLKKL
+460 DINKLYVFDSGLKKL
-475 GEIEGFAK
+475 GEVEGFAK

-515 PQEPK
+515 SQKPE

-540 QLLGIGYADDNTS
+540 QLLGIGYADDNAT
-553 PYTDGIKFVLFDV
+553 PYTDGIKFALFDV
-566 SNPQKPTVLDSKV
+566 SNPEKPTVLDSKV

-601 FVIPYEDVKSEN
+601 FVIPYEDVNSEN
-613 EYTVNLKAGAIAFE
+613 GYTFNLKAGAIAFE

-639 VTKVLSSDIV
+639 ATKILSGDIV
-649 RSTIFDNAVY
+649 RSTVFDNAVY
-659 TFNGGEYVNSFS
+659 TFNGSEYVNSFS

>member
-1 MKTLTKVKLINWH
+1 MKNNDKYDKVITDFDLDFIKKKFDDDGVTPPVNLESGNIKNAIEKSH
-14 TFSNEEFEIYKNAL
+14 NKRIKFTNSKVFKTAVSLVACVAIVAVSLNLVFTQSNQKPPVTNNSLQSENAEFDTFSSAKEIKEYFKSIEKN
-28 ITGENGTGKS
+28 NKS
-38 TILDAIQYVLTAGKC
+38 YN
-53 KFNKAASDIG
+53 F
-63 NRTLESYIRCKTGI
+63 
-77 EGHEFA
+77 
-83 RNGDVTTYI
+83 
-92 ALEFYDEKTEKYQ
+92 
-105 IIGTVIDLPAGGRLN
+105 
-120 RDFFQIIDCKISD
+120 
-133 VAFIEERRVL
+133 
-143 TRKEFKKALID
+143 
-154 HQQTGIFKDTI
+154 FKDTI

-322 LPKTKINSDEKSL
+322 LPKTKINSAEKNL

-375 INIYCNENNLY
+375 TNIYCNENNLY
-386 IANSIWDDQNQARRL
+386 IANSIWDDQNQARRI

-515 PQEPK
+515 PQKPK

-531 TNLIPISSN
+531 TNLIPISSD
-540 QLLGIGYADDNTS
+540 QLLGIGYADDNT
-553 PYTDGIKFVLFDV
+553 DGIKFALFDV

-601 FVIPYEDVKSEN
+601 FVIPYEDDNFEN
-613 EYTVNLKAGAIAFE
+613 GYTVNLKAGSIAFE

-639 VTKVLSSDIV
+639 ATKVLSGDIV

>member
-1 MKTLTKVKLINWH
+1 MKNNDKYDKVITDFDLDFIKKKFDDDGVTPPVNLESGNIKNAIEKSH
-14 TFSNEEFEIYKNAL
+14 NKRIKFTNSKVLKTAVSLVACIAIVAVSLNLAFTQSNQKPPVTNNSLQSENAVFDTFSSAKEIKEYFKSIEKN
-28 ITGENGTGKS
+28 NKS
-38 TILDAIQYVLTAGKC
+38 YN
-53 KFNKAASDIG
+53 F
-63 NRTLESYIRCKTGI
+63 
-77 EGHEFA
+77 
-83 RNGDVTTYI
+83 
-92 ALEFYDEKTEKYQ
+92 
-105 IIGTVIDLPAGGRLN
+105 
-120 RDFFQIIDCKISD
+120 
-133 VAFIEERRVL
+133 
-143 TRKEFKKALID
+143 
-154 HQQTGIFKDTI
+154 FKDTI

-290 GSYVSSRITNGKLLV
+290 GTYVSSRITNGKLLV

-322 LPKTKINSDEKSL
+322 LPKTKINSAEKSL

-375 INIYCNENNLY
+375 TNIYCNENNLY
-386 IANSIWDDQNQARRL
+386 IANSIWDDQNQAHRL
-401 KDISPILKFNTEIY
+401 KDISPTLKFNTEIY

-515 PQEPK
+515 PQNPK

-540 QLLGIGYADDNTS
+540 QLLGIGYADDNTN

-601 FVIPYEDVKSEN
+601 FVIPYEDDNFEN
-613 EYTVNLKAGAIAFE
+613 GYTVNLKAGSIAFE

-639 VTKVLSSDIV
+639 ATKVLSGDIV

>member
-1 MKTLTKVKLINWH
+1 MKNNDKYDKVITDFDLDFIKKKFDDDGVTPPVNLESGNIKNAIEKSH
-14 TFSNEEFEIYKNAL
+14 NKRIKFTNSKVFKTAVSLVACVAIVAVSLNLVFTQSNQKPPVTNNSLQSENAEFDTFSSAKEIKEYFKSIEKN
-28 ITGENGTGKS
+28 NKS
-38 TILDAIQYVLTAGKC
+38 YN
-53 KFNKAASDIG
+53 F
-63 NRTLESYIRCKTGI
+63 
-77 EGHEFA
+77 
-83 RNGDVTTYI
+83 
-92 ALEFYDEKTEKYQ
+92 
-105 IIGTVIDLPAGGRLN
+105 
-120 RDFFQIIDCKISD
+120 
-133 VAFIEERRVL
+133 
-143 TRKEFKKALID
+143 
-154 HQQTGIFKDTI
+154 FKDTI

-322 LPKTKINSDEKSL
+322 LPKTKINSAEKNL

-375 INIYCNENNLY
+375 TNIYCNENNLY
-386 IANSIWDDQNQARRL
+386 IANSIWDDQNQARRI

-483 GESIQAVRFSGNT
+483 GENIQAVRFSGNT

-515 PQEPK
+515 PQKPK

-531 TNLIPISSN
+531 TNLIPISSD
-540 QLLGIGYADDNTS
+540 QLLGIGYADDNT
-553 PYTDGIKFVLFDV
+553 DGIKFALFDV

-601 FVIPYEDVKSEN
+601 FVIPYEDDNFEN
-613 EYTVNLKAGAIAFE
+613 GYTVNLKAGSIAFE

-639 VTKVLSSDIV
+639 ATKVLSGDIV

>member
-1 MKTLTKVKLINWH
+1 MKNNDKYDKVITDFDLDFIKKKFDNDGVTPPVNLDGDNIKNAIEESH
-14 TFSNEEFEIYKNAL
+14 NKRIKFTNSKAFKTAVSLVACIAIVAVSLNLAFTQSNQKPPVTNNSVQSENAVFNTFSSAKEIKEYFKSIEKN
-28 ITGENGTGKS
+28 NKS
-38 TILDAIQYVLTAGKC
+38 YN
-53 KFNKAASDIG
+53 F
-63 NRTLESYIRCKTGI
+63 
-77 EGHEFA
+77 
-83 RNGDVTTYI
+83 
-92 ALEFYDEKTEKYQ
+92 
-105 IIGTVIDLPAGGRLN
+105 
-120 RDFFQIIDCKISD
+120 
-133 VAFIEERRVL
+133 
-143 TRKEFKKALID
+143 
-154 HQQTGIFKDTI
+154 FKDTI
-165 KGAETAKD
+165 KGAETTKD

-186 ENVDEADIIKNDGKY
+186 ENVDEADIIKNDGEY

-218 DGKKVKL
+218 EGKKVKL

-310 ISSDLCKTDEDY
+310 ISSDLCKSDEDY
-322 LPKTKINSDEKSL
+322 LPKTKINSTEKSL
-335 SPKDICIVNDSNSE
+335 SLKDICIVNDSNSE
-349 SFLIVSEIDILS
+349 SFLIVSEIDLLS
-361 KENTVVSKAIAGAG
+361 KENIAVSKAIAGAG
-375 INIYCNENNLY
+375 TNIYCNENNLY

-401 KDISPILKFNTEIY
+401 KDISPTLKFNTEIY
-415 KIDITSGIKFTAKA
+415 KIDITSGLKFTAKA

-451 TTASDEKSN
+451 TTATDKKSN
-460 DINKLYVFDSSLKKL
+460 DINKLYVFDSGLKKL
-475 GEIEGFAK
+475 GEVEGFAK

-496 AYVITYEN
+496 AYIITYEN

-515 PQEPK
+515 SQKPE

-540 QLLGIGYADDNTS
+540 QLLGIGYADDNAT
-553 PYTDGIKFVLFDV
+553 PYTDGIKFALFDV
-566 SNPQKPTVLDSKV
+566 SNPKKPTVLDSKV

-601 FVIPYEDVKSEN
+601 FVIPYEDVNSEN
-613 EYTVNLKAGAIAFE
+613 GYTFNLKAGAIAFE

-639 VTKVLSSDIV
+639 ATKILSGDIV
-649 RSTIFDNAVY
+649 RSTVFDNAVY

>member
-1 MKTLTKVKLINWH
+1 MKNNDKYDKVITDFDLDFIKKKFDDDGVTPPVNLESDNIKNAIEKSH
-14 TFSNEEFEIYKNAL
+14 NKRIKFTNSKVLKTAVSLVACVAIVAVSLNLVFTQSNQKPPVTNNSLQSENAVFDTFSSAKEIKEYFKSIEKN
-28 ITGENGTGKS
+28 NKS
-38 TILDAIQYVLTAGKC
+38 YN
-53 KFNKAASDIG
+53 F
-63 NRTLESYIRCKTGI
+63 
-77 EGHEFA
+77 
-83 RNGDVTTYI
+83 
-92 ALEFYDEKTEKYQ
+92 
-105 IIGTVIDLPAGGRLN
+105 
-120 RDFFQIIDCKISD
+120 
-133 VAFIEERRVL
+133 
-143 TRKEFKKALID
+143 
-154 HQQTGIFKDTI
+154 FKDTI

-186 ENVDEADIIKNDGKY
+186 ENVDEADIIKNDGEY

-322 LPKTKINSDEKSL
+322 LPKTKINSAEKNL

-375 INIYCNENNLY
+375 TNIYCNENNLY
-386 IANSIWDDQNQARRL
+386 IANSIWDDQNQAHRL
-401 KDISPILKFNTEIY
+401 KDITPILKFNTEIY

-515 PQEPK
+515 PQKPK

-540 QLLGIGYADDNTS
+540 QLLGIGYADDNTN
-553 PYTDGIKFVLFDV
+553 PYTDGIKFALFDV

-601 FVIPYEDVKSEN
+601 FVIPYEDVNFEN
-613 EYTVNLKAGAIAFE
+613 GYTVNLKAGSIAFE

-639 VTKVLSSDIV
+639 ATKVLSSDIV
-649 RSTIFDNAVY
+649 RNTIFDNAVY

>member
-1 MKTLTKVKLINWH
+1 MKNNDKYDKVITDFDLDFIKKKFDNDGVTPPVNLDSDNIKNAIEESH
-14 TFSNEEFEIYKNAL
+14 NKRIKFTNSKAFKTAVSLVACIAIVAVSLNLAFTQSNQKPPVTNNSVQSENAVFNTFSSAKEIKKYFKSIEKN
-28 ITGENGTGKS
+28 NKS
-38 TILDAIQYVLTAGKC
+38 YNFL
-53 KFNKAASDIG
+53 
-63 NRTLESYIRCKTGI
+63 
-77 EGHEFA
+77 
-83 RNGDVTTYI
+83 
-92 ALEFYDEKTEKYQ
+92 
-105 IIGTVIDLPAGGRLN
+105 
-120 RDFFQIIDCKISD
+120 
-133 VAFIEERRVL
+133 
-143 TRKEFKKALID
+143 
-154 HQQTGIFKDTI
+154 KDTI
-165 KGAETAKD
+165 KDAETAENA
-173 TASLTYSKTNVQV
+173 ASLTYSKTNVQV
-186 ENVDEADIIKNDGKY
+186 ENVDEADIIKNDGEY

-305 VSNRY
+305 ISNRY
-310 ISSDLCKTDEDY
+310 ISSDLCKSDEDY
-322 LPKTKINSDEKSL
+322 LPKAKINSTEKSL

-349 SFLIVSEIDILS
+349 SFLIVSEIDLLS
-361 KENTVVSKAIAGAG
+361 KENTAVSKAIAGAG
-375 INIYCNENNLY
+375 TNIYCNENNLY
-386 IANSIWDDQNQARRL
+386 IANSIWDDQNQSRRL
-401 KDISPILKFNTEIY
+401 KDISLTLKFNTEIY
-415 KIDITSGIKFTAKA
+415 KIDITSGLKFTAKA

-460 DINKLYVFDSSLKKL
+460 DINKLYVFDSDLKKL
-475 GEIEGFAK
+475 GEVEGFAK

-496 AYVITYEN
+496 AYIITYEN

-515 PQEPK
+515 SQKPE

-540 QLLGIGYADDNTS
+540 QLLGIGYADDNAT
-553 PYTDGIKFVLFDV
+553 PYTDGIKFALFDV
-566 SNPQKPTVLDSKV
+566 SNPEKPTVLDSKV

-601 FVIPYEDVKSEN
+601 FVIPYEDVNSEN
-613 EYTVNLKAGAIAFE
+613 GYTFNLKAGAIAFE

-639 VTKVLSSDIV
+639 ATKILSGDIV
-649 RSTIFDNAVY
+649 RSTVFDNAVY

>member
-1 MKTLTKVKLINWH
+1 MKNNDKYDKVITDFDLDFIKKKFDNDGVTPPVNLDSDNIKNAIEESH
-14 TFSNEEFEIYKNAL
+14 NKRIKFTNSKAFKTAVSLVACIAIVAVSLNLAFTQSNQKPPVTNNSVQSENAVFNTFSSAKEIKKYFKSIEKN
-28 ITGENGTGKS
+28 NKS
-38 TILDAIQYVLTAGKC
+38 YN
-53 KFNKAASDIG
+53 F
-63 NRTLESYIRCKTGI
+63 
-77 EGHEFA
+77 
-83 RNGDVTTYI
+83 
-92 ALEFYDEKTEKYQ
+92 
-105 IIGTVIDLPAGGRLN
+105 
-120 RDFFQIIDCKISD
+120 
-133 VAFIEERRVL
+133 
-143 TRKEFKKALID
+143 
-154 HQQTGIFKDTI
+154 FKDTI
-165 KGAETAKD
+165 KGAETAEN

-201 IYTASSNSENK
+201 IYTVSSNSENK

-310 ISSDLCKTDEDY
+310 ISSDLCKSDEDY
-322 LPKTKINSDEKSL
+322 LPKTKINSTEKSL

-349 SFLIVSEIDILS
+349 SFLIVSEIDLLS
-361 KENTVVSKAIAGAG
+361 KENTAVSKAIAGAG
-375 INIYCNENNLY
+375 TNIYCNENNLY

-401 KDISPILKFNTEIY
+401 KDISLTLKFNTEIY

-451 TTASDEKSN
+451 TTATDEKSN
-460 DINKLYVFDSSLKKL
+460 DINKLYLFDSDLKKL
-475 GEIEGFAK
+475 GEVEGFAK

-496 AYVITYEN
+496 AYIITYEN

-515 PQEPK
+515 SQKPE
-520 IKGSVKISGFS
+520 IMGSVKISGFS

-540 QLLGIGYADDNTS
+540 QLLGIGYADDNAT
-553 PYTDGIKFVLFDV
+553 PYTDGIKFALFDV
-566 SNPQKPTVLDSKV
+566 SNPKKPTVLDSKV

-601 FVIPYEDVKSEN
+601 FVIPYEDVNSEN
-613 EYTVNLKAGAIAFE
+613 GYTFNLKAGAITFE
-627 VKDNKINISKKY
+627 VKDNRINISKKY
-639 VTKVLSSDIV
+639 ATKILSGDIV
-649 RSTIFDNAVY
+649 RSTVFDNAVY

>member
-1 MKTLTKVKLINWH
+1 MKNNDKYDKVITDFDLDFIKKKFDADGVTPPVNLESDNIKNAIEKSH
-14 TFSNEEFEIYKNAL
+14 NKRIKFTNSKVLKTAVSLVACIAIVAVSLNLAFTQSNQKPPVTNNSLQSENAVFDTFSSAKEIKEYFKSIEKN
-28 ITGENGTGKS
+28 NKS
-38 TILDAIQYVLTAGKC
+38 YN
-53 KFNKAASDIG
+53 F
-63 NRTLESYIRCKTGI
+63 
-77 EGHEFA
+77 
-83 RNGDVTTYI
+83 
-92 ALEFYDEKTEKYQ
+92 
-105 IIGTVIDLPAGGRLN
+105 
-120 RDFFQIIDCKISD
+120 
-133 VAFIEERRVL
+133 
-143 TRKEFKKALID
+143 
-154 HQQTGIFKDTI
+154 FKDTI

-249 NNSLIAQSY
+249 NNFLIAQSY

-305 VSNRY
+305 VTNRY

-322 LPKTKINSDEKSL
+322 LPKTKINSAEKSL

-349 SFLIVSEIDILS
+349 SFLIVSEIDLLS
-361 KENTVVSKAIAGAG
+361 KENTAVSKAIAGAG
-375 INIYCNENNLY
+375 TNIYCNENNLY
-386 IANSIWDDQNQARRL
+386 IANSIWDDQNQAPRL
-401 KDISPILKFNTEIY
+401 KDISPTLKFNTEIY

-451 TTASDEKSN
+451 TTASDKKSN
-460 DINKLYVFDSSLKKL
+460 DINKLYVFDSDLKKL
-475 GEIEGFAK
+475 GEVEGFAK

-515 PQEPK
+515 SQKPE

-540 QLLGIGYADDNTS
+540 QLLGIGYADDNAS
-553 PYTDGIKFVLFDV
+553 PYTDGIKFALFDV
-566 SNPQKPTVLDSKV
+566 SNPEKPTVLDSKV

-601 FVIPYEDVKSEN
+601 FVIPYEDVNSEN
-613 EYTVNLKAGAIAFE
+613 GYTFNLKAGAIAFE

-639 VTKVLSSDIV
+639 ATKILSGDIV
-649 RSTIFDNAVY
+649 RSTVFDNAVY

>member
-1 MKTLTKVKLINWH
+1 MKNNDKYDKVITDFDLDFIKKKFDDDGVTPPVNLESDNIKNAIEKSH
-14 TFSNEEFEIYKNAL
+14 NKRIKFTNSKVLKTAVSLVACIAIVAVSLNLAFTQSNRKPPVTNDSLQSENAVFDTFSSAKEIKEYFKSIEKN
-28 ITGENGTGKS
+28 
-38 TILDAIQYVLTAGKC
+38 
-53 KFNKAASDIG
+53 NKYY
-63 NRTLESYIRCKTGI
+63 N
-77 EGHEFA
+77 F
-83 RNGDVTTYI
+83 
-92 ALEFYDEKTEKYQ
+92 
-105 IIGTVIDLPAGGRLN
+105 
-120 RDFFQIIDCKISD
+120 
-133 VAFIEERRVL
+133 
-143 TRKEFKKALID
+143 
-154 HQQTGIFKDTI
+154 FKDTI

-186 ENVDEADIIKNDGKY
+186 EYVDEADIIKNDGKY
-201 IYTASSNSENK
+201 IYTASSNTENK

-249 NNSLIAQSY
+249 NNYLIAQSY

-322 LPKTKINSDEKSL
+322 LPKTKINSAEKSL

-361 KENTVVSKAIAGAG
+361 KKNTVVSKAIAGAG
-375 INIYCNENNLY
+375 TNIYCNENNLY
-386 IANSIWDDQNQARRL
+386 IANSIWDDQNQAHRL
-401 KDISPILKFNTEIY
+401 KDMSPILKFNTEIY

-451 TTASDEKSN
+451 TTESDEKSN

-515 PQEPK
+515 PQKPK

-540 QLLGIGYADDNTS
+540 QLLGIGYADDNTN
-553 PYTDGIKFVLFDV
+553 PYTDGIKFALFDV

-601 FVIPYEDVKSEN
+601 FVIPYEDDNFEN
-613 EYTVNLKAGAIAFE
+613 GYTVNLKAGSIVFE

-639 VTKVLSSDIV
+639 ATKVLSGDIV

>member
-1 MKTLTKVKLINWH
+1 MKNNDKYDKVITDFDLDFIKKKFDNDGVTLPVNLDSDNI
-14 TFSNEEFEIYKNAL
+14 KNA
-28 ITGENGTGKS
+28 
-38 TILDAIQYVLTAGKC
+38 
-53 KFNKAASDIG
+53 
-63 NRTLESYIRCKTGI
+63 
-77 EGHEFA
+77 
-83 RNGDVTTYI
+83 
-92 ALEFYDEKTEKYQ
+92 
-105 IIGTVIDLPAGGRLN
+105 
-120 RDFFQIIDCKISD
+120 
-133 VAFIEERRVL
+133 IEESHNKRIKFTNSKSFKTAVSL
-143 TRKEFKKALID
+143 VACIAIVAVSLNLAFTQSNQKPPVTNNSVQSENAVFNAFSSAKEIKEYFKSIEKNNKSYNF
-154 HQQTGIFKDTI
+154 FKDTI

-173 TASLTYSKTNVQV
+173 TASLSYSKTNVQV

-258 SYDENSWE
+258 SYDENSLE

-310 ISSDLCKTDEDY
+310 ISSDLCKSDEDY
-322 LPKTKINSDEKSL
+322 LPKTKINSTEKSL

-361 KENTVVSKAIAGAG
+361 KENTAVSKAIAGAG
-375 INIYCNENNLY
+375 TNIYCNENNLY

-401 KDISPILKFNTEIY
+401 KDISLTLKFNTEIY

-451 TTASDEKSN
+451 TTATDKKSN
-460 DINKLYVFDSSLKKL
+460 DINKLYVFDSDLKKL
-475 GEIEGFAK
+475 GEVEGFAK

-496 AYVITYEN
+496 AYIITYEN

-515 PQEPK
+515 SQKPE

-540 QLLGIGYADDNTS
+540 QLLGIGYADDNAS
-553 PYTDGIKFVLFDV
+553 PYTDGIKFALFDV
-566 SNPQKPTVLDSKV
+566 SNPEKPTVLDSKV

-590 HKAILVNGKSS
+590 HKAILVNGKGS
-601 FVIPYEDVKSEN
+601 FVIPYEDVNSEN
-613 EYTVNLKAGAIAFE
+613 GYTFNLKAGAITFE
-627 VKDNKINISKKY
+627 VKDNRINISKKY
-639 VTKVLSSDIV
+639 ATKILSGDIV
-649 RSTIFDNAVY
+649 RSTVFDNAVY

>member
-1 MKTLTKVKLINWH
+1 MKNNDEYDKVITDFDLDFIKKKFDDDGVTPPVNLESDNIKNAIEKSH
-14 TFSNEEFEIYKNAL
+14 NKRIKFTNSKVLKTAVSLVACVAIVAVSLNLAFTQSNQKPPVTNDSLQSENAVFDTFSSAKEIKEYFKSIEKN
-28 ITGENGTGKS
+28 NKS
-38 TILDAIQYVLTAGKC
+38 YN
-53 KFNKAASDIG
+53 F
-63 NRTLESYIRCKTGI
+63 
-77 EGHEFA
+77 
-83 RNGDVTTYI
+83 
-92 ALEFYDEKTEKYQ
+92 
-105 IIGTVIDLPAGGRLN
+105 
-120 RDFFQIIDCKISD
+120 
-133 VAFIEERRVL
+133 
-143 TRKEFKKALID
+143 
-154 HQQTGIFKDTI
+154 FKDTI

-201 IYTASSNSENK
+201 IYTASSNTENK

-249 NNSLIAQSY
+249 NNYLIAQSY

-322 LPKTKINSDEKSL
+322 LPKTKINSAEKSL

-361 KENTVVSKAIAGAG
+361 KKNTVVSKAIAGAG
-375 INIYCNENNLY
+375 TNIYCNENNLY
-386 IANSIWDDQNQARRL
+386 IANSIWDDQNQAHRL
-401 KDISPILKFNTEIY
+401 KDMSPILKFNTEIY

-451 TTASDEKSN
+451 TTESDEKSN

-515 PQEPK
+515 PQKPK

-540 QLLGIGYADDNTS
+540 QLLGIGYADDNTN
-553 PYTDGIKFVLFDV
+553 PYTDGIKFALFDV

-601 FVIPYEDVKSEN
+601 FVIPYEDDNFEN
-613 EYTVNLKAGAIAFE
+613 GYTVNLKAGSIVFE

-639 VTKVLSSDIV
+639 ATKVLSGDIV

>member
-1 MKTLTKVKLINWH
+1 MKNNDKYDKVITDFDLDFIKKKFDDDGVTPPLNLESGNIKNAIEKSH
-14 TFSNEEFEIYKNAL
+14 NKRIKFTNSKVLKTAVSLVACIAIVAVSLNLAFTQNNQKPPVTNNSVKSENAVFDTFSSAKEIKEYFKSIEKN
-28 ITGENGTGKS
+28 NKS
-38 TILDAIQYVLTAGKC
+38 YN
-53 KFNKAASDIG
+53 F
-63 NRTLESYIRCKTGI
+63 
-77 EGHEFA
+77 
-83 RNGDVTTYI
+83 
-92 ALEFYDEKTEKYQ
+92 
-105 IIGTVIDLPAGGRLN
+105 
-120 RDFFQIIDCKISD
+120 
-133 VAFIEERRVL
+133 
-143 TRKEFKKALID
+143 
-154 HQQTGIFKDTI
+154 FKDTI

-322 LPKTKINSDEKSL
+322 LPKTKINSAEKSL
-335 SPKDICIVNDSNSE
+335 SLKDICIVNDSNSE
-349 SFLIVSEIDILS
+349 SFLIVREIDHLS

-386 IANSIWDDQNQARRL
+386 IANSIWDDQNQAHRL

-460 DINKLYVFDSSLKKL
+460 DINKLYIFDSSLKKL

-540 QLLGIGYADDNTS
+540 QLLGIGYADDNTN

-639 VTKVLSSDIV
+639 ATKVLSGDIV

>member
-1 MKTLTKVKLINWH
+1 MKNNDKYDKVITDFDLDFIKKKFDDDGVTPPLNLESGNIKNAIEKSH
-14 TFSNEEFEIYKNAL
+14 NKRIKFTNSKVLKTAVSLVACIAIVAVSLNLAFTQNNQKPPVTNNSVKSENAVFDTFSSAKEIKEYFKSIEKN
-28 ITGENGTGKS
+28 NKS
-38 TILDAIQYVLTAGKC
+38 YN
-53 KFNKAASDIG
+53 F
-63 NRTLESYIRCKTGI
+63 
-77 EGHEFA
+77 
-83 RNGDVTTYI
+83 
-92 ALEFYDEKTEKYQ
+92 
-105 IIGTVIDLPAGGRLN
+105 
-120 RDFFQIIDCKISD
+120 
-133 VAFIEERRVL
+133 
-143 TRKEFKKALID
+143 
-154 HQQTGIFKDTI
+154 FKDTI

-201 IYTASSNSENK
+201 IYTASSNFENK

-322 LPKTKINSDEKSL
+322 LPKTKINSAEKSL
-335 SPKDICIVNDSNSE
+335 SLKDICIVNDSNSE
-349 SFLIVSEIDILS
+349 SFLIVSEIDLLS

-386 IANSIWDDQNQARRL
+386 IANSIWDDQNQAHRL

-460 DINKLYVFDSSLKKL
+460 DINKLYIFDSSLKKL

-540 QLLGIGYADDNTS
+540 QLLGIGYADDNTN

-639 VTKVLSSDIV
+639 ATKVLSGDIV